1 MHDPDVGS
9 HSADPIKFGFKRGA
23 YFESGRGAGPLTISG
38 LVENISR
45 LRCSINGTQK
55 RTSND
60 TAMRIAMA
68 TVVALLILNFVDE
81 HFYDARFTQAATTM
95 LSQIARSFS

>member
-1 MHDPDVGS
+1 MQDPDVGS
-9 HSADPIKFGFKRGA
+9 QSADPIKFGFKRGA
-23 YFESGRGAGPLTISG
+23 YFESESGRGAGPFNHQWPSESASG

-81 HFYDARFTQAATTM
+81 HFYDARFTQAAT
-95 LSQIARSFS
+95 